1 MRMHQIEVD
10 DEVFSYLQRKAQPFL
25 DTPNTVL
32 RRELPLR
39 QATRINGSTL
49 LGAEKTLDSLP
60 IPAGTPKALREIL
73 EVIYQM
79 HTSGR
84 TRSDATNYIAR
95 KLGVTPQTIIDK
107 YTRQLGLTA
116 SQFDRLLD
124 HDQLPQ
130 LKALLKERFR
140 AHSDV
145 VDQFFARLS
154 R

>member
-1 MRMHQIEVD
+1 MYTSGACWFPLSPSANYRRTIMRMHQIEVD

-39 QATRINGSTL
+39 QVTRAGGSTSP
-49 LGAEKTLDSLP
+49 GAERMPDSLS
-60 IPAGTPKALREIL
+60 IPAGTPRALGEIL
-73 EVIYQM
+73 AVIHQM

-107 YTRQLGLTA
+107 YTRQLGL
-116 SQFDRLLD
+116 
-124 HDQLPQ
+124 
-130 LKALLKERFR
+130 
-140 AHSDV
+140 
-145 VDQFFARLS
+145 
-154 R
+154 

>member
-39 QATRINGSTL
+39 QAPRASGNTP
-49 LGAEKTLDSLP
+49 LGVERTPDPLS
-60 IPAGTPKALREIL
+60 IPAGTPRALREIL
-73 EVIYQM
+73 EVVHLMY
-79 HTSGR
+79 TSGR

-124 HDQLPQ
+124 RDQLSQ
-130 LKALLKERFR
+130 LKSLLKERFR
-140 AHSDV
+140 AHGDV
-145 VDQFFARLS
+145 VDQLLA
-154 R
+154 